1 MRLITLA
8 KTMVCLTL
16 LFAVPFILAQTVS
29 FQPLGLGPSGVQSF
43 AWDASANGTVVVGTY
58 WVPSPNGFSMRQLG
72 FRWEAGVF
80 QDLGALN
87 PNAPEVQALGVSDDG
102 TKVVGWSRA
111 ISGFQ
116 RPFLWTAA
124 AGMQELP
131 NVPGSDAVASDISP
145 DGNIVVGYFF
155 DSQGYHAFEWNGG
168 AMAILP
174 SLPNGFDAKGQA
186 VCGAGAAF
194 VGSAL
199 RSDQSQTATRWTVNG
214 IQDLGGLQGVQTS
227 YAEGC
232 SNTGS
237 VVVGSS
243 TDANGHVVAVRWD
256 GTGARSL
263 GALGGTSSEAHGVTG
278 DGSIVVGGAGLPFI
292 NGVSDFAA
300 FRWTSATGKME
311 ELSKTLQNA
320 GVAGPFCHTTPCPAG
335 TWFLELALG
344 VSSDGSAIVGVAQDP
359 NGALQAFRSI
369 VPVAGS
375 TTAGGGASPSACPRG
390 FTQVT
395 LAVSSSSAAGS
406 VTTAQTS
413 SSGTKLTVA
422 SGQTG
427 SACFQSN
434 KTLGFQ
440 AANNR
445 VGDWGGT
452 PTIICK
458 NGNLGQN
465 SCEMQLGT
473 TAQKVTSALR

>member
-1 MRLITLA
+1 MS
-8 KTMVCLTL
+8 L
-16 LFAVPFILAQTVS
+16 LFVVPFVLAQTPS

-43 AWDASANGTVVVGTY
+43 AWDASANGTVVVGSY
-58 WVPSPNGFSMRQLG
+58 WVPSPNGFATRQLG

-111 ISGFQ
+111 VSGFQ

-124 AGMQELP
+124 TGMQELP
-131 NVPGSDAVASDISP
+131 NVPGSDAVASDIAP
-145 DGNIVVGYFF
+145 DGNIVVGYFL
-155 DSQGYHAFEWNGG
+155 DSEGYHAFEWNGG
-168 AMAILP
+168 AVTILP
-174 SLPNGFDAKGQA
+174 GLPNGFDAKGQA

-194 VGSAL
+194 AGSAL
-199 RSDQSQTATRWTVNG
+199 RSDQSQTATRWTASG
-214 IQDLGGLQGVQTS
+214 IQDLGGLAGVETS

-237 VVVGSS
+237 IVVGSS
-243 TDANGHVVAVRWD
+243 TDSKGNVVGVRWD
-256 GTGARSL
+256 TGGAHSL
-263 GALGGTSSEAHGVTG
+263 GALGGNSSEAHGVSG
-278 DGSIVVGGAGLPFI
+278 DGSIVVGGAGLAPVG
-292 NGVSDFAA
+292 GVSDFAA

-311 ELSKTLQNA
+311 ELSKTLENA
-320 GVAGPFCHTTPCPAG
+320 GVAGPFCDTTPCPAG

-359 NGALQAFRSI
+359 NGALQAFRAI
-369 VPVAGS
+369 VPVAG
-375 TTAGGGASPSACPRG
+375 TTATTGGTSGGACPRG

-395 LAVSSSSAAGS
+395 LAVSTNSAAGS

-440 AANNR
+440 AANSR
-445 VGDWGGT
+445 VADWGGT